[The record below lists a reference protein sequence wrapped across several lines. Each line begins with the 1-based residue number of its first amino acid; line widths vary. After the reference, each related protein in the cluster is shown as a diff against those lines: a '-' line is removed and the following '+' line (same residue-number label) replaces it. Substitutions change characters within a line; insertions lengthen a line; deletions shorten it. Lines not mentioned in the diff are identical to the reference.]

1 MKGDKHPEPKGWGD
15 NGEVSCTGF
24 QVFSILGSNNK
35 AVVQIGLALKSCP
48 PDDSDGDGRKGRRE
62 KGRLIWPWESHERA
76 DRKRNIWG
84 SGRSTGQGVGD
95 LESSVRRPLPSSM
108 S

>member
-1 MKGDKHPEPKGWGD
+1 MRGDKHPEPKGWGD

-24 QVFSILGSNNK
+24 QVFSILGSKNK

-62 KGRLIWPWESHERA
+62 KGGLSGLGKAMRELTGRETSGALGGALDRESEIWSL
-76 DRKRNIWG
+76 
-84 SGRSTGQGVGD
+84 V
-95 LESSVRRPLPSSM
+95 
-108 S
+108 